1 MKILITGGSGLV
13 GNMLSFRLNQ
23 LGHEV
28 CILTRKK
35 RGLNSVK
42 EFLWNES
49 FIEEEALNN
58 VDAVVHLAGESIAG
72 GRWTK
77 RRKKRIIDSRTETLR
92 LISEKISSCPL
103 LIGAS
108 GTGFYGGER
117 GEETLTENSSLGEG
131 FLAHCCELWEA
142 EEKAFAEK
150 HGSRLVIIRTGLVLS
165 EMGGALPKMTAPFKY
180 GLGSNLGS
188 GEQWLSWIHID
199 DLVNLYITALSDSS
213 VSGIINGVSN
223 SPVRHA
229 EFNKVLAST
238 LNKRI
243 FFPDVPAFLVKA
255 ALGEMSVLLL
265 GSVKAISNRALDLKF
280 PKLEEALSN
289 IYKSSFSNP

>member
-13 GNMLSFRLNQ
+13 GKKLSFRLNE

-42 EFLWNES
+42 EYLWTDS
-49 FIEEEALNN
+49 FIEAGALDN

-77 RRKKRIIDSRTETLR
+77 RRKKKIIESRTETLR
-92 LISEKISSCPL
+92 LIAENIPSCPI

-108 GTGFYGGER
+108 GTGFYGGDR
-117 GEETLTENSSLGEG
+117 GEETLTEESSLGEG
-131 FLAHCCELWEA
+131 FLAQCCELWEN
-142 EEKAFAEK
+142 EEMAFAEK

-165 EMGGALPKMTAPFKY
+165 ENGGALPKMAAPFKY

-188 GEQWLSWIHID
+188 GEQWVSWIHAD
-199 DLVNLYITALSDSS
+199 DLVNLYITALTDSS

-223 SPVRHA
+223 SPIRHTA
-229 EFNKVLAST
+229 FNKVLAKV
-238 LNKRI
+238 LNKSI
-243 FFPDVPAFLVKA
+243 FLPAIPKFLVKA

-265 GSVKAISNRALDLKF
+265 GSVKAVSNRNLEMKFPTLDL
-280 PKLEEALSN
+280 ALN
-289 IYKSSFSNP
+289 DIYKG